1 LPEAHTDFILAVIG
15 EELGFVGV
23 VVVILLFYW
32 IVRRAFEIG
41 RQALALDRTF
51 AGLVAKGVGLWMGA
65 QTFINMGVNLGL
77 LPTKG
82 LTLPLV
88 SYGGSG
94 ILLNCISLALLMRV
108 DYENRVLMRGGKV

>member
-1 LPEAHTDFILAVIG
+1 MAVIG

-23 VVVILLFYW
+23 MLMIVLFAIVVQ
-32 IVRRAFEIG
+32 RCFEIG
-41 RQALALDRTF
+41 RQAIAMERVF
-51 AGLVAKGVGLWMGA
+51 GGLVAQGVGIWFGVQA
-65 QTFINMGVNLGL
+65 FINIGVCLGL

-94 ILLNCISLALLMRV
+94 IVMNLVALAIVMRV
-108 DYENRVLMRGGKV
+108 DYESRTLMRGGRA